1 MSRRPARARIALSA
15 ATVLTPMLLLVGCS
29 TSDGISGEQ
38 SYVSGD
44 GTVSEFAP
52 ETRGDPIVF
61 SGATDQG
68 GMFDSTEYQG
78 RIVVVNFW
86 YASCPPCRIE
96 APWLEEL
103 AQQFADDEVSF
114 IGVNIR
120 DDAGTALAFARTFEI
135 SYPSILDTDAT
146 VMTAFAGQASPAA
159 VPTTIVLDREGRAA
173 SRIVGL
179 IDRDVLEMLIA
190 TALDERGGP
199 T

>member
-1 MSRRPARARIALSA
+1 MSRLPARAKIALSA
-15 ATVLTPMLLLVGCS
+15 AVLTPILLLAGCS
-29 TSDGISGEQ
+29 SPEGISGEQ

-61 SGATDQG
+61 AGATDQG
-68 GMFDSTEYQG
+68 GTFDSTENRG

-103 AQQFADDEVSF
+103 AQQFTDDEVAF
-114 IGVNIR
+114 VGVNIR

-135 SYPSILDTDAT
+135 SYPSILDTDAA

-159 VPTTIVLDREGRAA
+159 VPTTIVLDREGRPA

-179 IDRDVLEMLIA
+179 IDRDVLETLIL
-190 TALDERGGP
+190 TALDEQGGRR
-199 T
+199 